1 MSKMGMAAMAAVL
14 VAGCATQPKGISD
27 SHIVQ
32 IRERGLVV
40 HEVKGASA
48 VQVKSK
54 GMAIGGMVVGSVVGS
69 VAGGGA
75 SSLAEGQEIGMQT
88 NALVQRGAADIRTHA
103 AEGQTPALEMSK
115 AIDGKLAKMGV
126 AGGANAYR
134 VEIKQVLWLL
144 SYDSMFG
151 SDNYRLHYD
160 LETAVLGEDGKAI
173 GRSSCQG
180 DGPDKRSL
188 DAWREEDGAKIKAY
202 ARDVGEACAG
212 QLLSDIGLRG

>member
-1 MSKMGMAAMAAVL
+1 MSKMGMAAMAVVL

-27 SHIVQ
+27 SQIAQ

-54 GMAIGGMVVGSVVGS
+54 GMAIGGMVVGSVAGS
-69 VAGGGA
+69 LAGGGA
-75 SSLAEGQEIGMQT
+75 SSIAEAQEIGAQT
-88 NALVQRGAADIRTHA
+88 NALVQRGAAGIRTHA
-103 AEGQTPALEMSK
+103 AEGQTPALEMGK
-115 AIDGKLAKMGV
+115 AIDGKLGKLGV
-126 AGGANAYR
+126 TGGANAYR

-151 SDNYRLHYD
+151 SDNYRLHYN
-160 LETAVLGEDGKAI
+160 LETAVLGDDGKAI

-180 DGPDKRSL
+180 DGVDKRSL
-188 DAWREEDGAKIKAY
+188 DAWREEDGEKIKAF
-202 ARDVGEACAG
+202 AREIGEVCAR
-212 QLLSDIGLRG
+212 QMLSDIGLQG